1 MISEVSDSIIHLSL
15 LILELTQC
23 QLHMFLLQLILS
35 LILQYILLQFLILV
49 IILHRPHQ
57 QLFLQFLHPSLSRLD
72 FLFHNLLDL
81 TRHRS
86 YLLGD
91 YSRHLLFR
99 EGKVLRLFPLL
110 MLLLLIWILS
120 PELIQI
126 CSVLDR
132 VIDCQIDDVFLVSVD
147 YLPDVVGEG

>member
-1 MISEVSDSIIHLSL
+1 MISEVSNRIFNLSL

-23 QLHMFLLQLILS
+23 QLHMLLLQLILS
-35 LILQYILLQFLILV
+35 FILQYVLLQFLILI

-57 QLFLQFLHPSLSRLD
+57 QLFLQLLHPSLGRLD

-86 YLLGD
+86 YLLGHYPRD
-91 YSRHLLFR
+91 LLFR

-110 MLLLLIWILS
+110 VLLLLIGILG